1 MQHSRKMEAGRSSML
16 PFLADE
22 IYISQIA
29 RLADSV
35 CNALP
40 DTSIAKEEIKCQA
53 DRLRNAKQKWHTTI
67 LEKFRERV
75 VPLFSAEQITK
86 LNQTHSAKIEEVN
99 SSRKATKTALL
110 ADITR
115 LKKQK
120 DDLLSKRISL
130 MDTNEHSIA
139 INRAELSFL
148 TVNTPEYRSLKAKM
162 NATQR
167 SFELSTFRL
176 TQTENENQY
185 QLREAEDN
193 LAPVRIIS
201 NSSSN
206 KHLILQQGDIS
217 LGWVPHLEKYEMI
230 QNPKTPSKE
239 AIFRHISYEPESKA
253 TNLPLSLFNLI
264 TYADKIGANDQTLL
278 TMVTHYLKE
287 YRPEVLNQ
295 IDSKK
300 GNIRLVIEE
309 LAYHCN
315 VTVEKQAV
323 LQRLKTFTRSYQ
335 ETFSAAISRFNSLHV
350 FYLQLEKP
358 ANKEVIKAVSYSTL
372 RSIAPYLIST
382 KCAQALGQ
390 WITES
395 VRLGQ
400 EINKENLVK
409 VVSNLESYEELQLR
423 QNRSIPQ
430 FMIQTT
436 LNLPAEP
443 QNGVD
448 ISAHLASGTRPQDQP
463 SHTLEPTRTPKEN
476 IQSNRTK
483 SPAKDGHDKPRASSK
498 SPKPY
503 QTRHYSNQSDNEEQ
517 KRRSPVAQYPRTQ
530 SKSPNN
536 NKRTE
541 RGRSSSPSAR
551 PPSRSG
557 SYSTEVE
564 ALQYHTIFSESP
576 GPRRKT
582 SMPSMFRRA
591 LTPKTL
597 GHLKETYFHKTN
609 ANKFSDVRTANRC
622 LRCYSS
628 RHLASTCPRFTRPCV
643 NPCRLCWYLFHPS
656 HDCPYFDS
664 KGNSRSSSAQR
675 K

>member
-1 MQHSRKMEAGRSSML
+1 MEAGRSSML

-40 DTSIAKEEIKCQA
+40 DNSTAKEEIKCQA

-120 DDLLSKRISL
+120 DDLLSKKISL

-148 TVNTPEYRSLKAKM
+148 TVGTPEYRSLRAKM

-176 TQTENENQY
+176 TQTENENQH

-264 TYADKIGANDQTLL
+264 SFADRIGATDQTLL

-315 VTVEKQAV
+315 VTAEKQAV
-323 LQRLKTFTRSYQ
+323 LQRLKSFTRSYQ
-335 ETFSAAISRFNSLHV
+335 ETFSASISRFNSLHV

-358 ANKEVIKAVSYSTL
+358 ADKEVIKAVSYSTL

-382 KCAQALGQ
+382 KCAQALAQ
-390 WITES
+390 WISES

-443 QNGVD
+443 QNEVN
-448 ISAHLASGTRPQDQP
+448 ISAHLASGTGPQDQP
-463 SHTLEPTRTPKEN
+463 SHISQHKTQENKRPPKEN
-476 IQSNRTK
+476 TQFNRAK
-483 SPAKDGHDKPRASSK
+483 SPAKDGHNKPRASSK

-503 QTRHYSNQSDNEEQ
+503 HTRHSSNQGDNEE
-517 KRRSPVAQYPRTQ
+517 RRRRGPDAHYPRTQ

-536 NKRTE
+536 KEKSE
-541 RGRSSSPSAR
+541 RGRSPFPSAK

-557 SYSTEVE
+557 SYSTEVD

-591 LTPKTL
+591 LTPKTME
-597 GHLKETYFHKTN
+597 HLKGTYFHKTN
-609 ANKFSDVRTANRC
+609 ANKFSDVRTSNRC

-656 HDCPYFDS
+656 QDCPYFDS